1 MRLKYYLRG
10 VGLGII
16 FTVIIMTIG
25 SHTSKAK
32 SDQTATESISKTN
45 TEFSTEIHKSTEQNK
60 INQTDTSKDDSSQ
73 TGDISTNEITDDIT
87 TDEITG
93 STAGDVAGD
102 TASNASS
109 DTPDVSA
116 QSDKQTTFTINVSGS
131 DTCRTISERLQ
142 AAGLV
147 DDSEKFRI
155 YMGQKGV
162 DHLISDGD
170 HEIPYGASYDDI
182 INILTQK

>member
-10 VGLGII
+10 LGLGII

-32 SDQTATESISKTN
+32 TDPAATESISGTN
-45 TEFSTEIHKSTEQNK
+45 TEFSTEIRKSTKQIK
-60 INQTDTSKDDSSQ
+60 STQTDTSKDDSSQ
-73 TGDISTNEITDDIT
+73 ADDISTSEITGDIT

-93 STAGDVAGD
+93 SE
-102 TASNASS
+102 ASSEAS
-109 DTPDVSA
+109 DTPDAPA
-116 QSDKQTTFTINVSGS
+116 QPDTKTTFTINVSGS
-131 DTCRTISERLQ
+131 DTCRMISERLQ
-142 AAGLV
+142 AAGLI

-155 YMGQKGV
+155 YMGQKGA
-162 DHLISDGD
+162 DHLIADGD